1 MGEMINL
8 SHVDVDKMHA
18 EEMARRQSLLENA
31 KAGDVGALIVLH
43 ERYGLRLPLIEASLR
58 RRGVGLPWVPEA
70 LPPRRLRERPHASA
84 SSRKAP
90 HRRGAAQPFR
100 RPAAR

>member
-1 MGEMINL
+1 MGEMLNL

-31 KAGDVGALIVLH
+31 KAGDLGALIVLH
-43 ERYGLRLPLIEASLR
+43 ERYGLRLPLIEASLL

-70 LPPRRLRERPHASA
+70 SPPRRVRKRSHAPA
-84 SSRKAP
+84 PSRKAS
-90 HRRGAAQPFR
+90 HTRGAARRLR
-100 RPAAR
+100 RPVGP